1 MTSRIGVFGG
11 TFDPIHLGH
20 LIAASEVH
28 TALQLDRVIFMP
40 AGQPWQKAHVPV
52 TSAQQR
58 FEMVNVAVAND
69 SRFEASDI
77 EVKRSGPTYAIDTV
91 RELRATHPDA
101 EIVWIVGADVLTS
114 LTTWHEWESFVN
126 EVEIA
131 AVNRAGIPMT
141 NVPFDYVAVEMPDI
155 RISASE
161 LRSRL
166 AQDISCKYLVP
177 DPVLSF
183 VKEQGLYR

>member
-1 MTSRIGVFGG
+1 MSVRIGVFGG
-11 TFDPIHLGH
+11 TFDPIHIGH

-28 TALQLDRVIFMP
+28 TALNLDRLLFMP

-52 TSAQQR
+52 TPAHQR
-58 FEMVNVAVAND
+58 YEMVCAAVADD

-77 EVKRSGPTYAIDTV
+77 EVNRTGPTYAIDTV
-91 RELRATHPDA
+91 HELRSKYPDA
-101 EIVWIVGADVLTS
+101 EIVWIVGADVLAS
-114 LTTWHEWESFVN
+114 LTTWHEWELFVE

-131 AVNRAGIPMT
+131 AVNRAGIAMT
-141 NVPFDYVAVEMPDI
+141 DVPFEYLTIEMPDI

-166 AQDISCKYLVP
+166 AQDISCKYLIQ
-177 DPVLSF
+177 DSVLTF
-183 VKEQGLYR
+183 IAEQGLYR